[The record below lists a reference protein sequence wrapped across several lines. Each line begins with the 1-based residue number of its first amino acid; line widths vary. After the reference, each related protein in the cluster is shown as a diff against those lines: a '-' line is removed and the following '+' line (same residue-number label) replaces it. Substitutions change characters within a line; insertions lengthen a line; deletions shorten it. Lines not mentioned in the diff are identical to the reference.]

1 MSELTVRTSEGS
13 YVVVIDDNAMDRAI
27 EVADVAIVDANVAQA
42 VELPPNIPSIEVVAS
57 EKLKTLAGCER
68 IVLQLRA
75 LGATRGSCLLAVG
88 GGTVQDAATFAA
100 SIYMRGIPWMYAP
113 TTLMAA
119 LDSCIGGKS
128 SINAGPAKNLIG
140 NIYPPQSVHI
150 DPSFAATLTPEM
162 TVSGLAEAVKICY
175 AGGADAFDR
184 YLELARG
191 SAGPVVTSELV
202 EHVLSVKRWFVEID
216 EFDRGERRFLN
227 FGHTFAH
234 ALEAAVEFSIP
245 HGVAVAVGV
254 RAALRHPAAEAGSRA
269 RLLDD
274 YSARLLADIRPI
286 VRDALDRLDASAFK
300 QAFSSDKKHTS
311 SAFVLVLPGPENADL
326 PLRLVE
332 RPKSTAEID
341 VALSCLRDA
350 MKETV

>member
-13 YVVVIDDNAMDRAI
+13 YVVVIDEDAMGRAI
-27 EVADVAIVDANVAQA
+27 ELADVAVVDANVAQA
-42 VELPPNIPSIEVVAS
+42 IRLPPNIPSIEVVAS
-57 EKLKTLAGCER
+57 EKLKTLAGCEHV
-68 IVLQLRA
+68 ILQLRA
-75 LGATRGSCLLAVG
+75 LGVTRGSCLLAVG
-88 GGTVQDAATFAA
+88 GGTVQDAATFTA
-100 SIYMRGIPWMYAP
+100 SIYMRGIPWVYAP
-113 TTLMAA
+113 TTLMAV

-162 TVSGLAEAVKICY
+162 TVSGLAEAMKICY
-175 AGGADAFDR
+175 AGGAGAFDR
-184 YLELARG
+184 YLELAPG
-191 SAGPVVTSELV
+191 SAEPAVTSELV
-202 EHVLSVKRWFVEID
+202 EHVLGVKRWFVETD
-216 EFDRGERRFLN
+216 EFDRAERHLLN

-254 RAALRHPAAEAGSRA
+254 RAALRHPAAEAGSRT
-269 RLLDD
+269 RLLDN
-274 YSARLLADIRPI
+274 YSARLLADIRPT
-286 VRDALDRLDASAFK
+286 VRDALGRLDASAFR
-300 QAFSSDKKHTS
+300 QAFSGDKKHTS

-332 RPKSTAEID
+332 LPRSTAELD

-350 MKETV
+350 MEETV

>member
-13 YVVVIDDNAMDRAI
+13 YVVVIDEDAMGRAI
-27 EVADVAIVDANVAQA
+27 ELADVAVVDANVAQA
-42 VELPPNIPSIEVVAS
+42 IRPPPNIPSIEVVAS
-57 EKLKTLAGCER
+57 EKLKTLAGCEHV
-68 IVLQLRA
+68 ILQLRA
-75 LGATRGSCLLAVG
+75 LGVTRGSCLLAVG
-88 GGTVQDAATFAA
+88 GGTVQDAATFTA
-100 SIYMRGIPWMYAP
+100 SIYMRGIPWVYAP
-113 TTLMAA
+113 TTLMAV

-162 TVSGLAEAVKICY
+162 TVSGLAEAMKICY
-175 AGGADAFDR
+175 AGGAGAFDR
-184 YLELARG
+184 YLELAPG
-191 SAGPVVTSELV
+191 SAEPAVTTELV
-202 EHVLSVKRWFVEID
+202 EHVLGVKRWFVETD
-216 EFDRGERRFLN
+216 EFDRAERHLLN

-254 RAALRHPAAEAGSRA
+254 RAALRHPAAEAGSRT
-269 RLLDD
+269 RLLDN
-274 YSARLLADIRPI
+274 YSARLLADIRPT
-286 VRDALDRLDASAFK
+286 VRDALGRLDASAFR
-300 QAFSSDKKHTS
+300 QAFSGDKKHTS

-332 RPKSTAEID
+332 LPRSTAELD

-350 MKETV
+350 MEETV